1 MNKFEKLIGWC
12 DKAMAFSFYALIYFL
27 PISIAL
33 TEIFSTLALLC
44 WFLKRGTSFYM
55 EFRRDPVGMR
65 YYPFLNTVLLFLK
78 SFKPAGSCLTIPITT
93 FLFFNFISMILSKH
107 HVVSLEGFLGKTLQN
122 AFIYFNFIECIN
134 SRKRLKIFLRAF
146 FLSATLVSISG
157 IYQYFIGQEFIL
169 GNMFEG
175 RISSSLR
182 QANDFAAYLL
192 VVIPILLS
200 VASLNLG
207 GMRQKAGNNE
217 TSLEPFSF
225 LSKQEAIFGSILFVL
240 TIICLGLTYSR
251 GAWIGFL
258 IAILFFSFSRQKAVV
273 VNIMILI
280 LFFGIFYPQLR
291 EYRNVSLI
299 NDVVP
304 EEDTHKYEP
313 QKIKEVSIE
322 QPGKAA
328 SFVSSGQGEFVLGKI
343 KFLKDTGDFFRGQWG
358 KTVNIVRSVG
368 GSGRGGYW
376 REAFHM
382 IRDYPLFGVGVNA
395 YSVVAPGYKI
405 SWGGYPHNCYL
416 QMIVEIGIPGFLSF
430 LWILFRV
437 FRGIRERVRIQDE
450 SMRMLFVGALAGFS
464 GFLVHSFFDTN
475 FYSVQLGSLM
485 WVIMGM
491 IAAIQ
496 QVGTKDKKDNGQR
509 KEGSKMKTAYMSRT
523 TMRICLLLL
532 IVFSIFFCYLRRT
545 TLNPR
550 YGEVFYAIGRDCR
563 GCSVQ
568 KRLNYFFK
576 ALSYDPNLSKAYYE
590 LGDIYGDRGEAE
602 KAFQLYLKATTLDH
616 RYADAYWKVGYA
628 YYRKGD
634 FDAAFRYLLPAYLYD
649 SNRAD
654 ANYYLGLLYEM
665 KKQYDDA
672 VGHYLKIKCP
682 NPHCAE
688 VLARVGALLHLL
700 NKDPHA
706 MSVVE
711 DLQRM
716 QRNDLAGQLENFIK
730 TNEYPE
736 YMNEKD

>member
-44 WFLKRGTSFYM
+44 WFLKRGISFYM
-55 EFRRDPVGMR
+55 EFRRDPVGTR
-65 YYPFLNTVLLFLK
+65 YHPFLDTVLLFLK
-78 SFKPAGSCLTIPITT
+78 SFKPTGSSLTIPITA
-93 FLFFNFISMILSKH
+93 FLFFNFISMVLSKH

-122 AFIYFNFIECIN
+122 AFIYFNLIECIN

-146 FLSATLVSISG
+146 FFSATLVSISG

-182 QANDFAAYLL
+182 QANDFAAYLVI
-192 VVIPILLS
+192 VVPILLS
-200 VASLNLG
+200 VALLG
-207 GMRQKAGNNE
+207 GAWMRKRTESGEILN
-217 TSLEPFSF
+217 EPFSF
-225 LSKQEAIFGSILFVL
+225 LSRTEVALAAVLFVL

-258 IAILFFSFSRQKAVV
+258 IAILFFSFFRQKTVV
-273 VNIMILI
+273 VNIIVLI
-280 LFFGIFYPQLR
+280 LFFGIFYPQLK

-304 EEDTHKYEP
+304 EEDTYKYEQ
-313 QKIKEVSIE
+313 QKMKEVSAG

-328 SFVSSGQGEFVLGKI
+328 VPVSAGPGEFFFGKI
-343 KFLKDTGDFFRGQWG
+343 GSLRNVGDFFRGEWG
-358 KTVNIVRSVG
+358 KIVNVVRSVG

-382 IRDYPLFGVGVNA
+382 IKDYPLLGVGVNA

-416 QMIVEIGIPGFLSF
+416 QMIVEIGIFGFLSF
-430 LWILFRV
+430 LWILFRI
-437 FRGIRERVRIQDE
+437 FRAFKESARIQD
-450 SMRMLFVGALAGFS
+450 SSLKMLLGGTLSGFV

-491 IAAIQ
+491 ITAIQ
-496 QVGTKDKKDNGQR
+496 QARISDKENNDQIKKGY
-509 KEGSKMKTAYMSRT
+509 KMKIPYVSRM
-523 TMRICLLLL
+523 TMWICLLIL
-532 IVFSIFFCYLRRT
+532 IVFSVFFCYLRRT

-550 YGEVFYAIGRDCR
+550 YAEVFYAIGGDCR
-563 GCSVQ
+563 RCPVQ
-568 KRLNYFFK
+568 ERLNYFLK

-590 LGDIYGDRGEAE
+590 LGAIYEGRGETE
-602 KAFQLYLKATTLDH
+602 KAFQFYLKTTALD
-616 RYADAYWKVGYA
+616 YCYVDAYWKVGHA

-634 FDAAFRYLLPAYLYD
+634 FDAAFRYLLVAHRYD
-649 SNRAD
+649 PGRAD

-665 KKQYDDA
+665 KKQYDEA
-672 VGHYLKIKCP
+672 VGHFLQINCP
-682 NPHCAE
+682 KPQCVEA
-688 VLARVGALLHLL
+688 LARVGALLHLL

-716 QRNDLAGQLENFIK
+716 QRNDLADQLLQFMKMEQ
-730 TNEYPE
+730 YPE
-736 YMNEKD
+736 YMNKKD